1 VRGLRSAL
9 LALAVAAAAAVAGS
23 GCGGDEPA
31 QAGGPQGLG
40 GGGIEGLQGA
50 SCQDWVRAPNGDR
63 LATLRLLE
71 EVVSGPRDEGRTLPS
86 DEAYDLFERACG
98 SGPGQGLL
106 LYEVYIRAVAFDPLR

>member
-1 VRGLRSAL
+1 VRGLRPSV
-9 LALAVAAAAAVAGS
+9 LAVALAAACAVAAS

-31 QAGGPQGLG
+31 RAGGPPALG

-50 SCQDWVRAPNGDR
+50 SCQDWVRASSGER

-71 EVVSGPRDEGRTLPS
+71 EAVSGPRDEGRTLPS
-86 DEAYDLFERACG
+86 GEAYDLFERACN